1 MGCMES
7 LFMIVTSFDED
18 MFAED
23 MSSWTEEEVLD
34 NAFYNG
40 WITAAGMALGNAAGL
55 FSSPREAVE
64 VLFEELASDELEGDA
79 FVEAMGSLLSAPPDE
94 SNPQVQPQSESEP
107 CPGQRCSAWDCDN
120 RSLGERGEEAAARC
134 LERKGY
140 EILERNWRCRFGEAD
155 IIARD
160 PSGTIVFVEVKT
172 RRTVKAGLPEEAV
185 SRSKRRRYEN
195 IALEYMAKNQWED
208 GTPLRFDAIAI
219 CVNGPNKAILRH
231 HVGFFNGCH

>member
-79 FVEAMGSLLSAPPDE
+79 FVEAMVSLLSAPPDE
-94 SNPQVQPQSESEP
+94 SSPQGQPQPESEP
-107 CPGQRCSAWDCDN
+107 CPGQRCSARDCDN
-120 RSLGERGEEAAARC
+120 RSLGERGE
-134 LERKGY
+134 
-140 EILERNWRCRFGEAD
+140 
-155 IIARD
+155 
-160 PSGTIVFVEVKT
+160 
-172 RRTVKAGLPEEAV
+172 
-185 SRSKRRRYEN
+185 
-195 IALEYMAKNQWED
+195 
-208 GTPLRFDAIAI
+208 
-219 CVNGPNKAILRH
+219 
-231 HVGFFNGCH
+231 

>member
-40 WITAAGMALGNAAGL
+40 WITAAGLALGNAAGL

-79 FVEAMGSLLSAPPDE
+79 FVEAMVSLLSAPPDE
-94 SNPQVQPQSESEP
+94 SSPQGQPQPESEP

-140 EILERNWRCRFGEAD
+140 EILERNWR
-155 IIARD
+155 
-160 PSGTIVFVEVKT
+160 
-172 RRTVKAGLPEEAV
+172 
-185 SRSKRRRYEN
+185 
-195 IALEYMAKNQWED
+195 
-208 GTPLRFDAIAI
+208 
-219 CVNGPNKAILRH
+219 
-231 HVGFFNGCH
+231 